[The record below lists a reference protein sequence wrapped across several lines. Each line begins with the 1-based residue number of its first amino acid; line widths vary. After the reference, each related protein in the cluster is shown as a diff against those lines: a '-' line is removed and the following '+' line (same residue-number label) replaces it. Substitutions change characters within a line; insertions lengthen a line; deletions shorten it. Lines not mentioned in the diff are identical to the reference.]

1 MAAAVGWF
9 RLRNPQDRLAERLLV
24 LAVLIAVMLA
34 LLLDTA
40 PTILR
45 GEPLVPWEL
54 LALVLVP
61 MVLAC
66 WVAAVLGYR
75 LSELDATLL
84 RSVLQGAIAALSGSP
99 S

>member
-1 MAAAVGWF
+1 
-9 RLRNPQDRLAERLLV
+9 
-24 LAVLIAVMLA
+24 MLA

-66 WVAAVLGYR
+66 WVAAVLAE
-75 LSELDATLL
+75 SA
-84 RSVLQGAIAALSGSP
+84 SGKGGGPKVFPTHVGMNRVSCMPIRPVQCSP
-99 S
+99 RMWG